1 MDYGGFH
8 EFWLSKDV
16 YLFWCYYSKFTTHLP
31 IYLLKYNVISLQYTY
46 ESNSSIFS
54 NVQY

>member
-8 EFWLSKDV
+8 EFWLSKDI
-16 YLFWCYYSKFTTHLP
+16 YLFLCYYSRFITHLP

-46 ESNSSIFS
+46 ERNSSIF
-54 NVQY
+54 

>member
-16 YLFWCYYSKFTTHLP
+16 YLFWYYYSKFTTHLP

>member
-16 YLFWCYYSKFTTHLP
+16 YLFLCYYSRFITHLP
-31 IYLLKYNVISLQYTY
+31 IYLPKYNVISLQYTY
-46 ESNSSIFS
+46 ERNSSIF
-54 NVQY
+54 